1 MLCFKIRCVGE
12 SPIVLPPSYFLPL
25 MVGCSMK
32 TIPNAFCTNGK
43 RKPHILVLPF
53 LFLLLVFGTLWLT
66 GCSDDILNP
75 PVDIPSGEYQG
86 QYALS
91 HNNPADTLGLRSG
104 VSEITLSI
112 NSTLKTYSLKP
123 FGDSS
128 RILSSQ
134 GAYKLAYRKITF
146 TDRSMKTV
154 SDMALLLNGEFTYTF
169 DGVNLVITQSDAA
182 TKREKSFFLLR
193 AR

>member
-1 MLCFKIRCVGE
+1 
-12 SPIVLPPSYFLPL
+12 
-25 MVGCSMK
+25 MK
-32 TIPNAFCTNGK
+32 TIPNVFCTHGK
-43 RKPHILVLPF
+43 RQSYFLVLPF
-53 LFLLLVFGTLWLT
+53 LFSLVVFGASWLA

-86 QYALS
+86 QYTLL
-91 HNNPADTLGLRSG
+91 HNNPADTVGLRSG
-104 VSEITLSI
+104 VSEITLSF
-112 NSTLKTYSLKP
+112 NSALKTYSLKP
-123 FGDSS
+123 FSDSS

-154 SDMALLLNGEFTYTF
+154 SDTALLLNGEFTYTF
-169 DGVNLVITQSDAA
+169 DGANLVLTQSDAA

>member
-25 MVGCSMK
+25 TVGCSMK
-32 TIPNAFCTNGK
+32 TVSKAYCTQEK
-43 RKPHILVLPF
+43 RQPHFLVLPF
-53 LFLLLVFGTLWLT
+53 LSLLLVLGTSWFA
-66 GCSDDILNP
+66 GCSDEILNP
-75 PVDIPSGEYQG
+75 PVEIPSGEYRG
-86 QYALS
+86 QYTLT
-91 HNNPADTLGLRSG
+91 HNNPADTLGLRG
-104 VSEITLSI
+104 GLSEITLSI
-112 NSTLKTYSLKP
+112 NSTLKTYSLTP

-154 SDMALLLNGEFTYTF
+154 SDMSLLLNGEFTYTF
-169 DGVNLVITQSDAA
+169 DGANLVLTQSDAT
-182 TKREKSFFLLR
+182 TKRERSFFLLR
-193 AR
+193 VR